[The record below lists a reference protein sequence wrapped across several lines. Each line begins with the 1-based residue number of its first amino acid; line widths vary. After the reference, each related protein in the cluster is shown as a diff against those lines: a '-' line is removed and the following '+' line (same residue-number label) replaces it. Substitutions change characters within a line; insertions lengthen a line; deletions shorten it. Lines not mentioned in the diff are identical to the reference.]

1 MQICKKWWTWYL
13 LWKHMENFRSLDFL
27 WKSQVHFR
35 IRYEISCLCVC
46 TAMWTCPGIQPWW
59 EHCFVIHKKE
69 SPVCKPYLSPRSS
82 VDPQSLSWSCYNWN
96 SVYCPAPPAC
106 THTHTQTYCT
116 SRFPLIFFSFSSP
129 AQFNERV
136 SQICLPPE
144 RYIVAEGT
152 TCEIAGWGDTRGKCN
167 PLELIWWHWIYK
179 KKMYLYYPN
188 WWHQK
193 NQHLVS
199 ALASTGDT

>member
-1 MQICKKWWTWYL
+1 MKL
-13 LWKHMENFRSLDFL
+13 S
-27 WKSQVHFR
+27 V
-35 IRYEISCLCVC
+35 CVC

-96 SVYCPAPPAC
+96 SVYFPAPPAC

-116 SRFPLIFFSFSSP
+116 SRLPLIFSSFSSP

-152 TCEIAGWGDTRGKCN
+152 ICEIAGWGDTRGKSN

-179 KKMYLYYPN
+179 KKKSTSIILIDGMRRCSILCLLLHPQEILKQWSNRWLCYFE
-188 WWHQK
+188 
-193 NQHLVS
+193 QHITSVHPSSSPSLS
-199 ALASTGDT
+199 FSPHISQ